1 MSIAI
6 KSPLLIAL
14 GTAALVF
21 LAAGPVFAGHGE
33 ETATISVDENNLA
46 INGYDTVSY
55 FTESRAQPGSDEFSY
70 NWRDADWH
78 FARAQHRAL
87 FISNPEKY
95 APQYGAFCALGV
107 SLNAAVTVDP
117 EAWTIVEG
125 KLYLNYN
132 VKFRDKWRLEQKAN
146 IEKADLVWMEHQAS
160 E

>member
-6 KSPLLIAL
+6 KSPLLTAL
-14 GTAALVF
+14 GTVAYVF
-21 LAAGPVFAGHGE
+21 LAAGPGFAGHGE
-33 ETATISVDENNLA
+33 ETATVSVNEDNLA

-55 FTESRAQPGSDEFSY
+55 FTESMAQPGTDEFSY
-70 NWRDADWH
+70 NWRGADWQ
-78 FARAQHRAL
+78 FAKAQHRAL

-95 APQYGAFCALGV
+95 VPQYGAYCALGV
-107 SLNAAVTVDP
+107 SLNSAVPVDP

-132 VKFRDKWRLEQKAN
+132 DEFRDQWRLDKEAN
-146 IEKADLVWMEHQAS
+146 IDKADLVWMEHKAL